1 MNGYKKD
8 YGLEKKFFQFT
19 DMREL
24 MEHSA
29 KKYKDKV
36 AFITK
41 TRRKPEPEYKNT
53 TYMEMYKEMEALGTA
68 LLERGLRGEQ
78 VAIVGEN
85 SYQWV
90 LADMAIAC
98 GVGTVVP
105 LDKALQKDELLSCLK
120 RSHAKAVFYD
130 KKHVDMIR
138 EILSEGSSEL
148 EYAFAMD
155 GAELIQGSDP
165 DDGALSDERPDGMPG
180 SKYASVETLIA
191 EGASSVAAGNK
202 EYLGTPVDPDKMSY
216 LLFTSGTTE
225 QSKAVMLS
233 HRNLMSCN
241 YGMNCEELFFPD
253 DVDMMILP
261 LHHIYG
267 FMGLVTFLSQGLTTC
282 FTDGLKYIS
291 KNMQEYHVS
300 VMMSVPLLLENMYK
314 KINKAIEK
322 QGKTKKVQMGLKICD
337 IADKA
342 GINLRRIVFKQIIDE
357 MGGKMR
363 FFINGAAALDP
374 VVQKGL
380 NDLGILT
387 VQGYGLTETSPTIAS
402 ETYRY
407 VKKGSCGKVM
417 PNVKAMIAD
426 PDDEGIGEL
435 VVKGDNVM
443 LGYYDN
449 PEATEEVMEGGWFHT
464 GDLAYFDEEGYL
476 FITGRKKNVIVMK
489 NGKNVFP
496 EEIENLINFLPY
508 VSESMVFTQNK
519 ANDYVLW
526 VKVVMDQEYMREQ
539 KLTKEDV
546 EALFDK
552 DLAKINEDM
561 PAYKMVKHFF
571 LSDRP
576 TIKTTTMKT
585 KRREEIKQIEE
596 ELKELNNAA
605 QEER

>member
-1 MNGYKKD
+1 MNGYKSD

-41 TRRKPEPEYKNT
+41 TKRNPEPEYKYT
-53 TYMEMYKEMEALGTA
+53 TYQQMFQEMVQLGTA
-68 LLERGLRGEQ
+68 LLERGLRGEP

-98 GVGTVVP
+98 GVGVAVP
-105 LDKALQKDELLSCLK
+105 LDKALQKEELLSCLN

-130 KKHVDMIR
+130 KKHVKMIR
-138 EILSEGSSEL
+138 EIMATGASEL
-148 EYAFAMD
+148 GQAYAMD
-155 GAELIQGSDP
+155 GAELIDETEGIISSDTEGEGP
-165 DDGALSDERPDGMPG
+165 F
-180 SKYASVETLIA
+180 ASVEALLE
-191 EGASSVAAGNK
+191 EGNKAVAAGNDD
-202 EYLGTPVDPDKMSY
+202 YLSTPVDPEKMSY

-233 HRNLMSCN
+233 HKNLMSCN

-253 DVDMMILP
+253 DIDMMILP

-282 FTDGLKYIS
+282 FTDGLKYIA

-322 QGKTKKVQMGLKICD
+322 QGKTKKVRMGLKICD
-337 IADKA
+337 LADKV
-342 GINLRRIVFKQIIDE
+342 GLNLRRKVFKQIIDE
-357 MGGKMR
+357 MGGNMR

-380 NDLGILT
+380 NDFGILT

-407 VKKGSCGKVM
+407 IKKGSCGKVM

-435 VVKGDNVM
+435 IVKGDNVM

-449 PEATEEVMEGGWFHT
+449 PEATDEVMEDGWFHT

-496 EEIENLINFLPY
+496 EEIENVINFLPY

-519 ANDYVLW
+519 LNDYVLW
-526 VKVVMDQEYMREQ
+526 VKVVLDQEYMRENN
-539 KLTKEDV
+539 LTKDDV
-546 EALFDK
+546 QQMFEK
-552 DLAKINEDM
+552 DLDEINADM
-561 PAYKMVKHFF
+561 PAYKMVKRFY

-596 ELKELNNAA
+596 ELKELGLK
-605 QEER
+605 E